1 MKEAAPR
8 VAHDVAEDLIQLCA
22 AGDRAA
28 FAELYDFFSAR
39 AYGIALRVVRDP
51 ALAEDVAHDAWLNVW
66 DCAAAFDPVRGSA
79 AGWIMSLVH
88 RRAVDTV
95 RRIEAGRA
103 RERLDAQRTP
113 PQTHPSG
120 EDIAALNEARR
131 TVRHCME
138 VISERQKEAL
148 SLAYFEG
155 FTHSEIAST
164 LGIETSAVK
173 SRIRKALAGLRR
185 CLGDE

>member
-66 DCAAAFDPVRGSA
+66 DCAAAFDPARGSA

-95 RRIEAGRA
+95 RRIEAGRC
-103 RERLDAQRTP
+103 LLYTS
-113 PQTHPSG
+113 PSPR
-120 EDIAALNEARR
+120 D
-131 TVRHCME
+131 
-138 VISERQKEAL
+138 
-148 SLAYFEG
+148 
-155 FTHSEIAST
+155 
-164 LGIETSAVK
+164 
-173 SRIRKALAGLRR
+173 
-185 CLGDE
+185 